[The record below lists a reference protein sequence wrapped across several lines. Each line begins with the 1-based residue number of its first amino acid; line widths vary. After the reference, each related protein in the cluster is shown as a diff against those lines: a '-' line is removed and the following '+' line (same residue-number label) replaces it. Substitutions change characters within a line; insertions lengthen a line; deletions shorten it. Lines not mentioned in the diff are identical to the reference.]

1 MQYDLIGQYSF
12 AMYFAM
18 SIVTVLFNIY
28 LIMKIRYGKELI
40 TKSTLNP
47 YYVTLTFL
55 ILNFIKSLI
64 RWHISRDFPDKLR
77 GALDYYNNVDGNIL
91 IALTRV
97 FDSYINTVFV
107 YFIVVRIDSC

>member
-18 SIVTVLFNIY
+18 STVTVLFNIY

-47 YYVTLTFL
+47 YYLTLTFL
-55 ILNFIKSLI
+55 ILNYIKI
-64 RWHISRDFPDKLR
+64 FVRWHIS
-77 GALDYYNNVDGNIL
+77 
-91 IALTRV
+91 
-97 FDSYINTVFV
+97 
-107 YFIVVRIDSC
+107 